1 MSERCSGEM
10 ELFSDDESRCG
21 CGCGCDGELV
31 DARFACSAGSTSSD
45 SVSAD
50 MVVLVIFRLWGLTTG
65 DWRTARGARGLAGFR
80 PAPMECLRPGPVEL
94 AGGGRRSM
102 FISEGEPADTS
113 AREVEY
119 IELYSVWACRAGELS
134 GLK

>member
-10 ELFSDDESRCG
+10 ELFSDEESRCG
-21 CGCGCDGELV
+21 WGCEGEFV
-31 DARFACSAGSTSSD
+31 DARFAASAGSTSSD

-50 MVVLVIFRLWGLTTG
+50 IEVLVIFRLCALTTG

-80 PAPMECLRPGPVEL
+80 PAPIECFRPGPVEF

-102 FISEGEPADTS
+102 FMSDGDEADTS

-119 IELYSVWACRAGELS
+119 MELYSVCACSAGELR

>member
-10 ELFSDDESRCG
+10 ELFSDEESRG
-21 CGCGCDGELV
+21 CGCEGEFV
-31 DARFACSAGSTSSD
+31 DARFAASAGSTSSD

-50 MVVLVIFRLWGLTTG
+50 IEVLVIFLLWALTTG

-80 PAPMECLRPGPVEL
+80 PAPMECLRPGPPVGL

-102 FISEGEPADTS
+102 FMSEGEEADTS
-113 AREVEY
+113 AREY
-119 IELYSVWACRAGELS
+119 MELYSVWACSAGEER

>member
-10 ELFSDDESRCG
+10 ELFSDEESR
-21 CGCGCDGELV
+21 GCGCDGEFV
-31 DARFACSAGSTSSD
+31 DARFAASAGSTSSD

-50 MVVLVIFRLWGLTTG
+50 MVVLVIFLLWALTTG

-80 PAPMECLRPGPVEL
+80 PAPMDCLRPGPEEL

-102 FISEGEPADTS
+102 FMSEGEEAETS

-119 IELYSVWACRAGELS
+119 MELYSVWAWRAGELR